1 VTGFPPC
8 LKDGTYAAW
17 FKTSLGQGTGIAHVA
32 EGKIWGRDSIMTY
45 SGTCGIDGVRFT
57 ANIMTKRHTAGHTVF
72 GSNDDL

>member
-1 VTGFPPC
+1 
-8 LKDGTYAAW
+8 
-17 FKTSLGQGTGIAHVA
+17 
-32 EGKIWGRDSIMTY
+32 MTY